1 MKIESKYKVRDIA
14 GEKMIILQGTFG
26 ADMTK
31 IISLNESAELLFNN
45 LAGREFTME
54 DAAAVLTDNY
64 EVEAEVALADATK
77 WVESMAD
84 YGVITR

>member
-26 ADMTK
+26 TDMTK
-31 IISLNESAELLFNN
+31 IISLNESAELLFNK
-45 LAGREFTME
+45 LVGREFTME

-84 YGVITR
+84 CGVITR

>member
-45 LAGREFTME
+45 LAGREFEIE
-54 DAAAVLTDNY
+54 DVAAVLTDNY
-64 EVEAEVALADATK
+64 EVEAEVALADAAK
-77 WVESMAD
+77 WVESLAGC
-84 YGVITR
+84 GVITH

>member
-31 IISLNESAELLFNN
+31 IISLNESAELLFNK
-45 LAGREFTME
+45 LVGREFTME